1 MPLAMSTRPS
11 KTENPTDPK
20 ADLEQFEGLDPEL
33 SEALTTFEAF
43 FKSFG
48 FKRVHGR
55 VWGLLVL
62 AGTPLSSK
70 ELVTEL
76 NISQGAGSTTLNEL
90 VEWGAVVSSF
100 DPARRCH
107 LHSPVGNTL
116 YIVATVLRRREQV
129 AFGRFHDGMSR
140 TLSYVQTKFGNKDPR
155 VLTLRS
161 IISTCEIA
169 DAVMQLVFTSV
180 SGALGDP
187 QSLLSRAVQAAL
199 KFGIGLDGKQLAT
212 IAPHAADPKAV
223 QQDEA
228 VEPQMDTPNT
238 SRAGDIHG

>member
-1 MPLAMSTRPS
+1 MSQHPS
-11 KTENPTDPK
+11 TPDSDT
-20 ADLEQFEGLDPEL
+20 FEGLDPEL

-62 AGTPLSSK
+62 AGKPLSSK

-76 NISQGAGSTTLNEL
+76 SISQGAASTTLNEL
-90 VEWGAVVSSF
+90 IEWGAVMSTF
-100 DPARRCH
+100 DPNRRCH
-107 LHSPVGNTL
+107 LHSPVGSTL
-116 YIVATVLRRREQV
+116 SIVATVLRRREQV
-129 AFGRFHDGMSR
+129 AFSRFHTGMSR
-140 TLSYVQTKFGNKDPR
+140 TLAYVQNKFGNKDPR

-161 IISTCEIA
+161 ILSTCEIA

-199 KFGIGLDGKQLAT
+199 KYGIGMDGKRLAT
-212 IAPHAADPKAV
+212 PPPHAASN
-223 QQDEA
+223 EA
-228 VEPQMDTPNT
+228 VDALGH
-238 SRAGDIHG
+238 SRTGESRG

>member
-1 MPLAMSTRPS
+1 MADSPS
-11 KTENPTDPK
+11 HPQPEAFD
-20 ADLEQFEGLDPEL
+20 GLDPEL

-62 AGTPLSSK
+62 ADRPLSSK
-70 ELVTEL
+70 EVVQEL
-76 NISQGAGSTTLNEL
+76 SISQGAASTTLNEL
-90 VEWGAVVSSF
+90 NEWGAVISSF
-100 DPARRCH
+100 DSGRRCH
-107 LHSPVGNTL
+107 LHAPVGNTL
-116 YIVATVLRRREQV
+116 SIVATVLRRREQV
-129 AFGRFHDGMSR
+129 AFSRFHAGMTR
-140 TLSYVQTKFGNKDPR
+140 TLDYVQKKFGPKDPR

-161 IISTCEIA
+161 ILSTCEIA

-199 KFGIGLDGKQLAT
+199 KFGIGMDGKRLAT
-212 IAPHAADPKAV
+212 PAPHAIDPEQADLLRPSDPNA
-223 QQDEA
+223 DESA
-228 VEPQMDTPNT
+228 ELSHPVREE
-238 SRAGDIHG
+238 SHG